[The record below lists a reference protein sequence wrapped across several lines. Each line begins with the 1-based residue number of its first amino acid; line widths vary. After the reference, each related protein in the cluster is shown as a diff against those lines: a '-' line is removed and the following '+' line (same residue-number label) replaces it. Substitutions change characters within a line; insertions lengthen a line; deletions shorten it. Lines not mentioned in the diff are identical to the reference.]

1 MPGELGRD
9 VEEGAQRELAVDQ
22 ARMWEREALGR
33 DPDGRTVC
41 VEREEQIE
49 VDGARPQRSR
59 RMRPSAD
66 SMARQTSRSACG
78 SSAVVT
84 RTAPFR

>member
-49 VDGARPQRSR
+49 VVPA
-59 RMRPSAD
+59 
-66 SMARQTSRSACG
+66 
-78 SSAVVT
+78 
-84 RTAPFR
+84 